1 PERETSL
8 DDVLTPLELPTRR
21 FQAELGT
28 GRAAK
33 VIDLSVN
40 GVRVTLMP
48 HDLGEL
54 SGSAVDAARRAG
66 YSTPHPA
73 AGSTCYERRKCVA
86 STFFRSGSSLIAPRS
101 RPGSPGGARPDARRL
116 PATGLGR

>member
-1 PERETSL
+1 
-8 DDVLTPLELPTRR
+8 VLTPLELPTGR

-28 GRAAK
+28 YRAAE

-48 HDLGEL
+48 HDLGEF

-66 YSTPHPA
+66 YSTP
-73 AGSTCYERRKCVA
+73 
-86 STFFRSGSSLIAPRS
+86 
-101 RPGSPGGARPDARRL
+101 L
-116 PATGLGR
+116 PAGEGKRYVTE